1 MDLFIGYTFTY
12 IYEALPGTNGWLY
25 GADEVAPIDGCTAK
39 AGQGVGFS
47 KKYWRK
53 RCVFFFRQMT
63 SQIGRKTMI
72 LFFCILFFG
81 DDEE

>member
-1 MDLFIGYTFTY
+1 MKLYQERMVGSTELMKLRPSMDALQRLGKELDSQKNIG
-12 IYEALPGTNGWLY
+12 G
-25 GADEVAPIDGCTAK
+25 K
-39 AGQGVGFS
+39 GV
-47 KKYWRK
+47 
-53 RCVFFFRQMT
+53 CFFFKQMT